1 MKVSVVIPA
10 YNAARTIG
18 AVLDALA
25 GQDAPPDEVIVV
37 DDGSTDDTASSAE
50 GRGARPLPA
59 GAIGHV
65 ERS

>member
-25 GQDAPPDEVIVV
+25 SQDAPPDEVIVV
-37 DDGSTDDTASSAE
+37 DDGSKDETAAIAA
-50 GRGARPLPA
+50 ARVSFGPGNTRIAP
-59 GAIGHV
+59 
-65 ERS
+65 